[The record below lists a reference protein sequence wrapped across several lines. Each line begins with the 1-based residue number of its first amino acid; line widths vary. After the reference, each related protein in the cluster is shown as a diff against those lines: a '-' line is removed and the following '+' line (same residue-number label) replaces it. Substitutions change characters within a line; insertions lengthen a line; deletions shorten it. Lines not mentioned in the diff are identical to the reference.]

1 MVAAEAAGGFM
12 KGISSLFKFGDDA
25 AKIFGPQFLKKI
37 PGLSL
42 LIGVMMAISRF
53 AEGDIVGGIA
63 ELTSGALAMIPV
75 YGTAA
80 SIALDAG
87 LMASDYAGYTGAGG
101 SLNYDWNEKEK
112 ETEMAVGGIVT
123 REVNNVTI
131 GERGREAVIPLEDG
145 KDYLVDPLAKA
156 VQQVGGGGFGGTPN
170 INLTVMLEGRELRA
184 FVKNVI
190 VENLNPLK

>member
-1 MVAAEAAGGFM
+1 MRLWRQGGFGATAISV
-12 KGISSLFKFGDDA
+12 GIDA
-25 AKIFGPQFLKKI
+25 A
-37 PGLSL
+37 L
-42 LIGVMMAISRF
+42 L
-53 AEGDIVGGIA
+53 
-63 ELTSGALAMIPV
+63 
-75 YGTAA
+75 
-80 SIALDAG
+80 
-87 LMASDYAGYTGAGG
+87 ASDVAGYTGASG
-101 SLNYDWNEKEK
+101 SLNIGGRK

-156 VQQVGGGGFGGTPN
+156 VQQVGGGGLSGTPN